1 MLQVLQERTK
11 MTKTN
16 PYPTLSKMGVE
27 SPKQIDN
34 YYISS
39 INFIDVLRIVYER
52 PKDSFLPSSRT
63 YKFPRVPSGKEG
75 EGQQDKE
82 AGALKT
88 HPMLRS
94 ALDEL
99 QRIFEAKSSK
109 ESITAEILSE
119 IALLEE
125 DMAMRSEC
133 LKVLVSKIPAVD

>member
-1 MLQVLQERTK
+1 

-63 YKFPRVPSGKEG
+63 YKFPRVQSGEEG

-82 AGALKT
+82 AAAMKT

-94 ALDEL
+94 ALEEL

>member
-1 MLQVLQERTK
+1 MNK
-11 MTKTN
+11 SKTN

-39 INFIDVLRIVYER
+39 INFVDVLRIVYER
-52 PKDSFLPSSRT
+52 PKDSYLPSSRT
-63 YKFPRVPSGKEG
+63 YKFPRVPSSDESN
-75 EGQQDKE
+75 GQKNKE
-82 AGALKT
+82 AGVLKT

-94 ALDEL
+94 ALEEL
-99 QRIFEAKSSK
+99 QKIFAARSSK
-109 ESITAEILSE
+109 ESIAAEILSE

-125 DMAMRSEC
+125 DIAMRSEC

>member
-1 MLQVLQERTK
+1 

-52 PKDSFLPSSRT
+52 PKESFLPSSRT
-63 YKFPRVPSGKEG
+63 YKFPRVQSSEET
-75 EGQQDKE
+75 EGQKDKE
-82 AGALKT
+82 AGVLTT

-94 ALDEL
+94 AIDEL
-99 QRIFEAKSSK
+99 QRIIEAKSSK
-109 ESITAEILSE
+109 ESITAEILCE
-119 IALLEE
+119 IAQLEE
-125 DMAMRSEC
+125 DIAMRSEC
-133 LKVLVSKIPAVD
+133 LKILVGKIPVVD

>member
-1 MLQVLQERTK
+1 MAN
-11 MTKTN
+11 TKTN
-16 PYPTLSKMGVE
+16 PYPTLLKMGVE

-39 INFIDVLRIVYER
+39 INFVDVLRIVYER
-52 PKDSFLPSSRT
+52 PTDSYLPSSRT
-63 YKFPRVPSGKEG
+63 YKFPRVQTSDDS
-75 EGQQDKE
+75 EGQKDKE
-82 AGALKT
+82 ADVLIT

-99 QRIFEAKSSK
+99 ERIFEAKSSK
-109 ESITAEILSE
+109 ENITAEILNE

-125 DMAMRSEC
+125 DIAMRSEC